1 MSIKEHI
8 KENFKLIFSI
18 ILLLVLLFLINLS
31 FNLPNGNL
39 KIAFLDIGQGDAI
52 FIQSPDG
59 NQIIFDGGV
68 GDNLSSVLPKQMS
81 FFDRSLDML
90 VVTNPDKDHFEGFIK
105 LLGDYTVPLIILPP
119 VIADSNPVF
128 VELLKKAENKGLQKI
143 TAIKGQ
149 RIDIGGG
156 AYIDILF
163 PDRDLKYVSENEG
176 SIIAKLVYKN
186 TSVLLTGDTTSN
198 IEKYLL
204 NYGFDVDADIL
215 KVAHHGSK
223 TSSAEEFIKAVS
235 PDMAVISAGQN
246 NSYGHPHKEVL
257 DIFEKS
263 KVPVLGT
270 YNEGSIMFESDGES
284 FWRID

>member
-18 ILLLVLLFLINLS
+18 ILLLVLFFLINLS

-68 GDNLSSVLPKQMS
+68 GDNISSVLPKQMS

-105 LLGDYTVPLIILPP
+105 LLDDYTVPLIILPP
-119 VIADSNPVF
+119 VIADNNPVF
-128 VELLKKAENKGLQKI
+128 LELLKKAENKGLQKI
-143 TAIKGQ
+143 IAIKGQ

-204 NYGFDVDADIL
+204 NYGFDVDSDIL
-215 KVAHHGSK
+215 KIAHHGSK

-235 PDMAVISAGQN
+235 PDVAVISAGQN

>member
-1 MSIKEHI
+1 
-8 KENFKLIFSI
+8 
-18 ILLLVLLFLINLS
+18 
-31 FNLPNGNL
+31 
-39 KIAFLDIGQGDAI
+39 
-52 FIQSPDG
+52 
-59 NQIIFDGGV
+59 
-68 GDNLSSVLPKQMS
+68 
-81 FFDRSLDML
+81 
-90 VVTNPDKDHFEGFIK
+90 
-105 LLGDYTVPLIILPP
+105 VPLIILPP

-204 NYGFDVDADIL
+204 NYGFDVDSDIL

-235 PDMAVISAGQN
+235 PDVAVISAGQN

-270 YNEGSIMFESDGES
+270 YNEGSIMFESDGER
-284 FWRID
+284 FWRN

>member
-18 ILLLVLLFLINLS
+18 ILLLVLFFLINLS

-68 GDNLSSVLPKQMS
+68 GDNISSVLPKQMS

-119 VIADSNPVF
+119 VIADNNPVF

-143 TAIKGQ
+143 IAIKGQ

-235 PDMAVISAGQN
+235 PDVAVISAGQN